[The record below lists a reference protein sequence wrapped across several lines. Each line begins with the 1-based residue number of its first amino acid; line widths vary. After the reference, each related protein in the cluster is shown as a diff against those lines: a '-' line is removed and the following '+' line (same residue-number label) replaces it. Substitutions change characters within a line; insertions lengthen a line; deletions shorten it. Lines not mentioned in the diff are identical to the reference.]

1 MKTFLFFMLFIFP
14 SFASLL
20 LAQEN
25 DNYKTIAL
33 SFNFNGLNLSNYY
46 GGVGGRLWV
55 SKSTVL
61 NASIGGSISERE
73 YLESDEIDNG
83 LEKNKYL
90 ILGIGM
96 ENHFPMS
103 DDLSPY
109 LSTRLS
115 FGYRNQY
122 YRYYNSSNEQ
132 EDVTYSYNLGFGLG
146 VEYWIFERISLS
158 GQHLF
163 NAYYE
168 AGHRNT
174 NGSATIVQEIKGY
187 GLAFGT
193 TSLILSIYF

>member
-1 MKTFLFFMLFIFP
+1 MKTLTVVLLVSSLSTFLF
-14 SFASLL
+14 AQ
-20 LAQEN
+20 QEN
-25 DNYKTIAL
+25 NYKTVAL
-33 SFNFNGLNLSNYY
+33 SFNFNGLNLSSFY
-46 GGVGGRLWV
+46 GGVGGRLWI

-73 YLESDEIDNG
+73 YLESDEVDNG
-83 LEKNKYL
+83 LEKSKYL
-90 ILGIGM
+90 NLGIGM
-96 ENHFPMS
+96 ENHFPLS

-109 LSTRLS
+109 LSTRFS
-115 FGYRNQY
+115 FGYNDQY
-122 YRYYNSSNEQ
+122 YRYYNSNNEYH
-132 EDVTYSYNLGFGLG
+132 DVTYSYYLGIGLG
-146 VEYWIFERISLS
+146 VEYWIFDRISLS

-193 TSLILSIYF
+193 TSLMLSIYF

>member
-1 MKTFLFFMLFIFP
+1 MKTFLFIILFISP

-20 LAQEN
+20 LAQ
-25 DNYKTIAL
+25 DQGNYKTIAL

-55 SKSTVL
+55 SESTVL

-73 YLESDEIDNG
+73 YEPTEETEKG

-90 ILGIGM
+90 NIGLGM
-96 ENHFPMS
+96 ENHMMTS
-103 DDLSPY
+103 DNLSLY
-109 LSTRLS
+109 ISTRLS
-115 FGYRNQY
+115 FGYRDEY
-122 YRYYNSSNEQ
+122 RRYYYQSSEYSNN
-132 EDVTYSYNLGFGLG
+132 VYSYNLGFGLG
-146 VEYWIFERISLS
+146 IEYWIFNRISFS

-168 AGHRNT
+168 IGNVHNAS
-174 NGSATIVQEIKGY
+174 SATVEQNINGY
-187 GLAFGT
+187 GLSFGT

>member
-1 MKTFLFFMLFIFP
+1 MK
-14 SFASLL
+14 SFALFLLSLFL
-20 LAQEN
+20 SSFLCAQEN
-25 DNYKTIAL
+25 NNYKTIAV
-33 SFNFNGLNLSNYY
+33 SFNFNGLNLSTYY
-46 GGVGGRLWV
+46 GGVGGRLWI
-55 SKSTVL
+55 SESTVL
-61 NASIGGSISERE
+61 NVSIGGSISERE
-73 YLESDEIDNG
+73 YLESEEIDNG

-96 ENHFPMS
+96 ENHFPVTE
-103 DDLSPY
+103 DLSPY
-109 LSTRLS
+109 LSTRFS
-115 FGYRNQY
+115 FGYNDQY
-122 YRYYNSSNEQ
+122 YRYYNSNNEYQ
-132 EDVTYSYNLGFGLG
+132 DVTYSYYLGIGLG
-146 VEYWIFERISLS
+146 VEYWIFDRISLS

>member
-1 MKTFLFFMLFIFP
+1 MK
-14 SFASLL
+14 SFALFLLSLCL
-20 LAQEN
+20 SSFLCAQEN
-25 DNYKTIAL
+25 NNYKTIAL
-33 SFNFNGLNLSNYY
+33 SFNFNGLNLSTYY
-46 GGVGGRLWV
+46 GGVGGRLWI
-55 SKSTVL
+55 SESTVL

-73 YLESDEIDNG
+73 SLESEEIDNG

-96 ENHFPMS
+96 ENHFPVTE
-103 DDLSPY
+103 DLSPY

-115 FGYRNQY
+115 FGYSDQY
-122 YRYYNSSNEQ
+122 YRYYNSSNEYQ
-132 EDVTYSYNLGFGLG
+132 DVIYSYYLGIGLG
-146 VEYWIFERISLS
+146 VEYWIFDRISLS

-174 NGSATIVQEIKGY
+174 NGSATIVQEVKGY

>member
-1 MKTFLFFMLFIFP
+1 MKAI
-14 SFASLL
+14 SSLL
-20 LAQEN
+20 LILSFPIVLLAQDEN
-25 DNYKTIAL
+25 NYKTIAL
-33 SFNFNGLNLSNYY
+33 SFNFNGLNLSTYY
-46 GGVGGRLWV
+46 GGVGGRLWI
-55 SKSTVL
+55 SESTVL

-73 YLESDEIDNG
+73 YLETDEIDNG

-96 ENHFPMS
+96 ENHFPVTE
-103 DDLSPY
+103 DLSPY

-115 FGYRNQY
+115 FGYSDQY
-122 YRYYNSSNEQ
+122 YRYYNSSNEYH
-132 EDVTYSYNLGFGLG
+132 DLLYSYYLGIGLG
-146 VEYWIFERISLS
+146 VEYWIFDRISLS

-174 NGSATIVQEIKGY
+174 NGSATIVQEISGF